1 MDLKSGYP
9 YWLIKDG
16 LPYSYPKLENSLETE
31 VAIIGGGI
39 SGALVA
45 YHLINA
51 GISCAIFDGR
61 SIGLGSTSAST
72 SLLLYEID
80 VPLIELQH
88 KVGYRK
94 AVRSYQLSGESI
106 QKLSEI
112 CKKTGFTDFQFKN
125 SLYYAADKKDVAFI
139 KEECKI
145 RAANN
150 FKVNYLDR
158 DEIKAQYGFEAP
170 GAILSDLAGQT
181 NAYGMTHALLQ
192 HIIKKGCRVYDR
204 TFIKKIEHST
214 SGIKLKADKNII
226 ITAKKLVY
234 ANGYEAVNYIS
245 EKIVDLNSTYATVN
259 EHKNN
264 GESFWKDDV
273 LIWNTDKPYLYMRTT
288 PDRRIIVGGKDEKFY
303 DPERRDKLIEQKSE
317 VLKKDF
323 NKIFP
328 GIEFNP
334 EFNWAGTFGATKDGL
349 PFIGTYKPLPNS
361 YFALGFG
368 GNGITFSLIAAEI
381 ITDLISGKENTDAKI
396 FGFDR
401 I

>member
-16 LPYSYPKLENSLETE
+16 LQYSYPKLENSFKTE

-39 SGALVA
+39 SGAFVA
-45 YHLINA
+45 YYLINA
-51 GISCAIFDGR
+51 GISCAVLDGR
-61 SIGLGSTSAST
+61 SIGLGSTCAST

-80 VPLIELQH
+80 VSLSELQH
-88 KVGYRK
+88 KVSYK
-94 AVRSYQLSGESI
+94 NAARSYQLCGESI

-112 CKKTGFTDFQFKN
+112 CKKIGFKEFQFKN
-125 SLYYAADKKDVAFI
+125 CLYYAANKKDIAFL
-139 KEECKI
+139 KDECEI

-181 NAYGMTHALLQ
+181 NAYGLTHALHQ
-192 HIIKKGCRVYDR
+192 HSIKKGCKVYER

-214 SGIKLKADKNII
+214 AGVKLKADKNII

-234 ANGYEAVNYIS
+234 ANGYEAVNYINK
-245 EKIVDLNSTYATVN
+245 KIVDLHSTYATVN

-288 PDRRIIVGGKDEKFY
+288 PDGRIIVGGRDEKFY
-303 DPERRDKLIEQKSE
+303 DPQRRDKLIEQKSE
-317 VLKKDF
+317 ELKKDF
-323 NKIFP
+323 KKIFP

-349 PFIGTYKPLPNS
+349 PYIGTYKPLPNS

-381 ITDLISGKENTDAKI
+381 ISDLISGKKNADATI